1 MATPAGDDHDVGMRP
16 QLFAPLLLVAAS
28 ACGTYSLVRPAETM
42 PAGRVELTAG
52 VAASRLGEVNPV
64 FHGAVAITD
73 DVEVLAQNE
82 VWNSFAE
89 LRYGILHTRRH
100 GLALAVGAGAGRA
113 ITLVS
118 ALGEELDLDDA
129 DGGAAGL
136 VSVAVGKQWAHLD
149 LTLGNRTFV
158 QTSGSFFM
166 SSTRAV
172 VRLIL
177 SRHVGVLLEG
187 GGTVHA
193 PTDQP
198 DASLFIAEG
207 TLGFWVGF

>member
-1 MATPAGDDHDVGMRP
+1 MRLYRLAPVAVLAAT
-16 QLFAPLLLVAAS
+16 
-28 ACGTYSLVRPAETM
+28 ACGTYSMVRPAETM

-52 VAASRLGEVNPV
+52 VAASRLGEVNTV
-64 FHGAVAITD
+64 LHAAVAITD

-89 LRYGILHTRRH
+89 VRYGILHTRRH

-118 ALGEELDLDDA
+118 ALGEELDLEDA

-136 VSVAVGKQWAHLD
+136 VSLAVGKQWAHLD

-172 VRLIL
+172 VRVIITP
-177 SRHVGVLLEG
+177 HVGVLLEG

-193 PTDQP
+193 PIDAP

-207 TLGFWVGF
+207 TLGGWVGF